1 MSQLFNRPLPLIAV
15 CHLPPL
21 ATTCGHTSQ
30 RDVIEHALADLAV
43 CEELGVDG
51 LLLENEN
58 DQPYDVEVR
67 GEVIASMT
75 AALMQ
80 VMIKRKK
87 VRVGVEYL
95 INDPLASLAT
105 AYACGADFIRTD
117 YFVDRMKRAEYGGE
131 MKICAE
137 ALAFKRD
144 EYARQGQFIEIF
156 ADVQV
161 KYAELLEKDKPLWR
175 SCQQAHAAGAQA
187 AIISGVATG
196 SAPVAADFTQARAQ
210 GGTGPLYIGSGL
222 APQNAQALLPVLDGA
237 IVGTSL
243 MTHGMLDAKK
253 VRELQSYFE
262 HERAQR

>member
-1 MSQLFNRPLPLIAV
+1 MSQLFAKPLPLIAV

-21 ATTCGHTSQ
+21 ASTCGHTSQ

-43 CEELGVDG
+43 CEELGIDG

-67 GEVIASMT
+67 GEVVASMT
-75 AALMQ
+75 AVLMQ
-80 VMIKRKK
+80 VMGKRQK

-95 INDPLASLAT
+95 INDPLASLST

-117 YFVDRMKRAEYGGE
+117 YFVDRMARASFGGE
-131 MKICAE
+131 MKIAPE
-137 ALAFKRD
+137 TVAFKRD
-144 EYARQGQFIEIF
+144 EYARQGQYIEIF

-196 SAPVAADFTQARAQ
+196 SAPVAADFTRARSEGAV
-210 GGTGPLYIGSGL
+210 GPLFIGSGL
-222 APQNAQALLPVLDGA
+222 AAHNAEALLPVLDGA

-243 MTHGMLDAKK
+243 MTDGKLDVTK
-253 VRELQSYFE
+253 VRELQKYFE
-262 HERAQR
+262 FERAQR